1 MNYEMLCYQL
11 RSQKYLGYYI
21 FLIQQSKMSY
31 YVGINVGMRCKLQP
45 LKLQDVLTMTVICG
59 GIAMHFNEPGLNAL
73 RKTIQ
78 SISVIITREWRSQAF
93 SFYSGHFSK
102 SKRVW

>member
-1 MNYEMLCYQL
+1 MLCYQF

-45 LKLQDVLTMTVICG
+45 LKLQDVLTMTVI
-59 GIAMHFNEPGLNAL
+59 PGVQKKRLL
-73 RKTIQ
+73 LFD
-78 SISVIITREWRSQAF
+78 VINDEIF
-93 SFYSGHFSK
+93 P
-102 SKRVW
+102 